1 MNNLISNNNINDI
14 LLLLSKIFKLYIS
27 FLLFIFTIRLIW
39 NSVNKI

>member
-27 FLLFIFTIRLIW
+27 FLLFIFIIRLIW
-39 NSVNKI
+39 NSINKI